1 MEEKR
6 SQNEQGHLIGD
17 DTFFKFITFIYTFN
31 TKDPASVAIFQRNH
45 PWLWFKIAQCD
56 IGTVLYYF
64 ILLTLS

>member
-45 PWLWFKIAQCD
+45 P
-56 IGTVLYYF
+56 
-64 ILLTLS
+64 